1 MWHRPFRGSTSRPR
15 HTIRTGSELHDVL
28 RALIV
33 PFTSEWHHQSSSTK
47 RRNGKTGETPSY
59 SWSLLRRPSHYVRA
73 LIETKF
79 TFIVFP
85 SLHLALFINQAFEQM
100 RRLWFWQKPRES
112 PKVICILR
120 VHLTRSPHYAS
131 LLNRFV
137 WVHTRVIPISLE
149 VVTI

>member
-1 MWHRPFRGSTSRPR
+1 MWHRPFRGSTSWPR

-33 PFTSEWHHQSSSTK
+33 PFTSEWHNQPSSTK

-73 LIETKF
+73 LIEAKF

-85 SLHLALFINQAFEQM
+85 SLHFALFINQAFEQM
-100 RRLWFWQKPRES
+100 RRFWFWQKPRES
-112 PKVICILR
+112 PKIIYTSR
-120 VHLTRSPHYAS
+120 VPLTRLSLYAPF
-131 LLNRFV
+131 LNRFV
-137 WVHTRVIPISLE
+137 RVHTRVTPIDLD